1 MAKQQAGC
9 HSPAVCGEASAP
21 GHRAADLPTWEGHQG
36 RVETPNGASQKPR
49 VSSSPPLPLQASG
62 QPGKPLWE
70 RPSKGVAETKKEPSS
85 CLLPSREEDQYGY
98 ISPRARDL
106 GEDLV
111 LRMVELGSSVL
122 GEGA

>member
-1 MAKQQAGC
+1 
-9 HSPAVCGEASAP
+9 
-21 GHRAADLPTWEGHQG
+21 
-36 RVETPNGASQKPR
+36 
-49 VSSSPPLPLQASG
+49 
-62 QPGKPLWE
+62 
-70 RPSKGVAETKKEPSS
+70 VAETKKEPSS